1 MLFIIYETEPI
12 WMTLVFL
19 VIFFL
24 ACFFYYWP
32 KELEKRRKEDQA
44 YANRKG
50 ITIEKLYELK
60 RKRAGRRISKSTREY
75 ILKRDNYECQY
86 CGSQTKLE
94 IDHIFPYSRGG
105 GNEPE
110 NLQVLCKSCNLA
122 KGDSIPD
129 IFKQKSPK

>member
-1 MLFIIYETEPI
+1 MVFLLYETEPI
-12 WMTLVFL
+12 WMTLIFI

-24 ACFFYYWP
+24 AVIFYYMP

-44 YANRKG
+44 YADRKG
-50 ITIEKLYELK
+50 WTLEQLHKH
-60 RKRAGRRISKSTREY
+60 RKNARDRRIPKSLREY

-86 CGSQTKLE
+86 CGSQTRLE
-94 IDHIFPYSRGG
+94 IDHIFPFSRGG

-110 NLQVLCKSCNLA
+110 NLQVLCKSCNLE

-129 IFKQKSPK
+129 IFKQKNL